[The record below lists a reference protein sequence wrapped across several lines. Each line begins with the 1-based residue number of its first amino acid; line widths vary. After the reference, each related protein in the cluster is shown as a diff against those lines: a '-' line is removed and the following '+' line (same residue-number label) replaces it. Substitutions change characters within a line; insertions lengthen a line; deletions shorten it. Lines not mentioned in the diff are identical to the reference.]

1 MKFKEGDRVEV
12 LRRKEEQYDSWFPA
26 KISFVHSSTYTVR
39 YELFLTSD
47 KRSVVETVHEEDV
60 RPCPS
65 LPSGKKWW
73 TAGDITEVLD
83 LCSWRAGKVVKV
95 LKNDRV
101 VIKLFGSIQ
110 LKEHPVSDLRV
121 PQAWQNNRW
130 IMIDQG
136 SGGKHSSSNNARK
149 LDYATS
155 QGIGKQTSIGRTS
168 KQKHVV
174 CSSPIKTMKP
184 KLRSYC
190 GFSPVDLVKGMDRK
204 GKFIQNRS
212 HKLAREALPRR
223 MDTISFSKNLDS
235 QNFLHKS
242 SKERVGG
249 SPWINADK
257 WHTNN
262 HVLIPSSTPLPVSE
276 DNNDCSVASCSGN
289 AYPGYTYQSLRKHS
303 KDTAF
308 NSLVDECQS
317 KTGDELAANVHEL
330 ELHAYHSTVE
340 AFHASGPLSW
350 EQESLLTNLR
360 LSLNISNEEHLH
372 HLRHLLSA

>member
-26 KISFVHSSTYTVR
+26 KISFAHSSTYTVR
-39 YELFLTSD
+39 YELFMTSD
-47 KRSVVETVHEEDV
+47 MKSVVETVHEEDV

-65 LPSGKKWW
+65 PVSGKKWW
-73 TAGDITEVLD
+73 TAGDIVEVLD
-83 LCSWRAGKVVKV
+83 LYSWRVGKVVKV
-95 LKNDRV
+95 LKIDRV

-110 LKEHPVSDLRV
+110 LKEHSVSDLRV

-130 IMIDQG
+130 IMIDQVEDILYFF
-136 SGGKHSSSNNARK
+136 STLISPSSNNARK
-149 LDYATS
+149 FDYATS
-155 QGIGKQTSIGRTS
+155 QGIGEQASIGRTS

-174 CSSPIKTMKP
+174 CSSIKTMKP

-190 GFSPVDLVKGMDRK
+190 GFLPVDLVKGMDRK
-204 GKFIQNRS
+204 GKLIQNRS
-212 HKLAREALPRR
+212 HKLARGALPRR
-223 MDTISFSKNLDS
+223 MNTISFSKDLDS

-242 SKERVGG
+242 GKERVGG

-257 WHTNN
+257 WHANN
-262 HVLIPSSTPLPVSE
+262 HVLVPSSTPLPVSE

-289 AYPGYTYQSLRKHS
+289 DYPG
-303 KDTAF
+303 
-308 NSLVDECQS
+308 VDECQS

>member
-39 YELFLTSD
+39 YELFMTSD
-47 KRSVVETVHEEDV
+47 RKSVVETVHEEDV
-60 RPCPS
+60 RPCPW
-65 LPSGKKWW
+65 LPSGKKW
-73 TAGDITEVLD
+73 TAGDIMEVLD
-83 LCSWRAGKVVKV
+83 LYSW
-95 LKNDRV
+95 
-101 VIKLFGSIQ
+101 
-110 LKEHPVSDLRV
+110 
-121 PQAWQNNRW
+121 
-130 IMIDQG
+130 G

-168 KQKHVV
+168 KQKHAV

-204 GKFIQNRS
+204 GKLIQNRS
-212 HKLAREALPRR
+212 HKLVRGALPRR
-223 MDTISFSKNLDS
+223 MDTISFSKDLDS

-242 SKERVGG
+242 GKERVGG
-249 SPWINADK
+249 SPWIKADK
-257 WHTNN
+257 RHTNN

-289 AYPGYTYQSLRKHS
+289 DYPGYTYQSLRKHS